1 MHAKTETGQLVQEN
15 RLPQIDNR
23 FPNRPQRAAVAG
35 RVESAEVS
43 RETENSEASATGE
56 RSVGRQR
63 LERARLDHDLGAMVD
78 VANSR
83 EEDQPFFWQ
92 GDLEGVR
99 ARTWKANQH
108 SKAAVA
114 A

>member
-1 MHAKTETGQLVQEN
+1 MRKPKRANWCKKTGYRKSTTGF
-15 RLPQIDNR
+15 QIDRSGRRSRSALN
-23 FPNRPQRAAVAG
+23 QRKYCA
-35 RVESAEVS
+35 RQ
-43 RETENSEASATGE
+43 RIPLKASATGE

-63 LERARLDHDLGAMVD
+63 LERARLDHELGAMVD
-78 VANSR
+78 VANSG

-99 ARTWKANQH
+99 AWNWKANQH